1 MNKLSTQQVA
11 KKLGLTGASLSRYIK
26 AGKITAPPETMA
38 GGIKLRLW
46 SESDI
51 EGLRKALP
59 KIANGRKTR
68 YQKKHS
74 AVGIQQSAKA
84 KQKPQARAPVL
95 QKEKPRRPKKKI

>member
-1 MNKLSTQQVA
+1 MYKLSTKQVA

-46 SESDI
+46 SETDI
-51 EGLRKALP
+51 ERLREELP

-68 YQKKHS
+68 YQKLR
-74 AVGIQQSAKA
+74 AKPKAQA
-84 KQKPQARAPVL
+84 KSPVPH
-95 QKEKPRRPKKKI
+95 KTKKKK